1 MEQCQF
7 CGGTLGVNV
16 RFCSNCGKPVTAN
29 STTNLSTS
37 KLGSVIGDASK
48 IKATPSLSDRDN
60 RVRQPASKHK
70 QPNPLS
76 IEAIQHTLF
85 VVPENFSSSMR
96 EILQDFGVQA
106 AGIVHSPAPSSLLD
120 MSQQFIRNAP
130 QGAVQYVCIIGDWSE
145 VPPSNV
151 PNDFL
156 IFDGDEFCLTDAF
169 YGATEGFNT
178 DEPFTAIPE
187 ITVGRI
193 PVADRNIVQRVLSND
208 PDVPANRNSFQY
220 GVTAQCWEVA
230 SKEIISSF
238 PNLDRG
244 AHSGVFPEDIK
255 ALPKSAILSSPEW
268 TEEHLCQVARPG
280 PSEPFGL
287 IFFNVHGGADEP
299 QWVGESEDG
308 DYVEIFQPGT
318 VSDFNSALLLT
329 EACYGGAMFYDSPS
343 IVEHFFANGGN
354 SFVGSST
361 IAYGARATPIT
372 AADLIAKN
380 YIASLYA
387 GLSQGESLK
396 LAKLEAL
403 TEDPLSMEYGLK
415 TVLSFNLFGA
425 PWQTLTRSTTS
436 PASNSTVQSSTTRPA
451 GSVLNRI
458 RGNLEAPTP
467 TKSNTINKI
476 RDEYRARLPPR
487 NRQFMIER
495 DETLSKLREFNDYS
509 KIKKQVDQWRG
520 SLEDAHMDFV
530 SAGDAKGYRLVCQTS
545 RTSKSQRSLVMVID
559 GQGQLTKTIES
570 KGKL

>member
-7 CGGTLGVNV
+7 CGGTLGAKV

-29 STTNLSTS
+29 STINVSTP
-37 KLGSVIGDASK
+37 KLGSVIGGTSK
-48 IKATPSLSDRDN
+48 IKALPSLTDRDN
-60 RVRQPASKHK
+60 RASQPVSKFK
-70 QPNPLS
+70 KPNPLS
-76 IEAIQHTLF
+76 MDAIQHTVF
-85 VVPENFSSSMR
+85 VVPEHFLSLML
-96 EILQDFGVQA
+96 EILGDFGVQA
-106 AGIVHSPAPSSLLD
+106 AGIVHSPDPSLLLE

-130 QGAVQYVCIIGDWSE
+130 QSKVQYVCIIGDWGE

-156 IFDGDEFCLTDAF
+156 MSDGDKFCQTDAF
-169 YGATEGFNT
+169 YGATEVFKI
-178 DEPFTAIPE
+178 EQPLTAIPE

-193 PVADRNIVQRVLSND
+193 PVADRYIVQRVLSND
-208 PDVPANRNSFQY
+208 PDVIANRNSFQY

-230 SKEIISSF
+230 SKEIVSSF

-244 AHSGVFPEDIK
+244 AHSVVLPDDIN
-255 ALPKSAILSSPEW
+255 ALPKSAVLSSPEW
-268 TEEHLCQVARPG
+268 TEEQLRQVARSG
-280 PSEPFGL
+280 PSDPFGL
-287 IFFNVHGGADEP
+287 IFFNVHGSADEP
-299 QWVGESEDG
+299 KWVGESEDG
-308 DYVEIFQPGT
+308 NYVEIFQPGT
-318 VSDFNSALLLT
+318 VSDFNSALLLS

-372 AADLIAKN
+372 SADLIAKH

-436 PASNSTVQSSTTRPA
+436 PASNSSVQSSPARSA
-451 GSVLNRI
+451 GSVLERI
-458 RGNLEAPTP
+458 RGNLQAPMP
-467 TKSNTINKI
+467 FKSNAINKI
-476 RDEYRARLPPR
+476 RDQYRARLPPR
-487 NRQFMIER
+487 NRQFMIET
-495 DETLSKLREFNDYS
+495 DELLSKLREFQDYS

-545 RTSKSQRSLVMVID
+545 RTNKSQRSLVMIIND
-559 GQGQLTKTIES
+559 QGQLTKTIES
-570 KGKL
+570 KGTL

>member
-7 CGGTLGVNV
+7 CGGTLGAKV

-37 KLGSVIGDASK
+37 KLVSLIGDASK
-48 IKATPSLSDRDN
+48 IKALPSLSDRDN
-60 RVRQPASKHK
+60 RARQPASKHK
-70 QPNPLS
+70 KPNPLS
-76 IEAIQHTLF
+76 MDAIQHTVF
-85 VVPENFSSSMR
+85 VVPENFLSLMR

-106 AGIVHSPAPSSLLD
+106 ASIVHSPDPSSLLE
-120 MSQQFIRNAP
+120 MSQKFIRNAP
-130 QGAVQYVCIIGDWSE
+130 QGAVQYVCIIGDWGE

-156 IFDGDEFCLTDAF
+156 MFDGDEFCLTDAF
-169 YGATEGFNT
+169 YGATEGFNK

-193 PVADRNIVQRVLSND
+193 PVADRSIVQRVLSND

-220 GVTAQCWEVA
+220 GVTAQRWEVA
-230 SKEIISSF
+230 SKEIVSSF

-244 AHSGVFPEDIK
+244 AHSVVFPEDIK

-268 TEEHLCQVARPG
+268 TEERLRQVARPG

-308 DYVEIFQPGT
+308 EYVEIFQPGT
-318 VSDFNSALLLT
+318 VSNFNSALLLS

-343 IVEHFFANGGN
+343 IVEHFFVNGGN

-372 AADLIAKN
+372 AADLIAKH

-425 PWQTLTRSTTS
+425 PWQTLTCSTTS
-436 PASNSTVQSSTTRPA
+436 PASNSTVQSSPARPA
-451 GSVLNRI
+451 GSVLDRI
-458 RGNLEAPTP
+458 RGNLQAPMQF
-467 TKSNTINKI
+467 KSNTINKI
-476 RDEYRARLPPR
+476 RDQYRARLPPR
-487 NRQFMIER
+487 NRQFMIET
-495 DETLSKLREFNDYS
+495 DEILSKLREFQDYS

-545 RTSKSQRSLVMVID
+545 RTSKSQRSLVMIID
-559 GQGQLTKTIES
+559 DQGQLTKTIES
-570 KGKL
+570 KGTL

>member
-7 CGGTLGVNV
+7 CGGTLGAKV

-29 STTNLSTS
+29 STTNLPTS

-48 IKATPSLSDRDN
+48 IKALPSLSDPDN
-60 RVRQPASKHK
+60 RARQPASKHK
-70 QPNPLS
+70 KPNSLS
-76 IEAIQHTLF
+76 MDAIQHTVF
-85 VVPENFSSSMR
+85 VVPESFLSLLR

-106 AGIVHSPAPSSLLD
+106 AGIVHSPYPSSLLD

-130 QGAVQYVCIIGDWSE
+130 QGAVQYVCIIGDWGE
-145 VPPSNV
+145 VPPLNV

-156 IFDGDEFCLTDAF
+156 MFDGDKFCQTDAF

-193 PVADRNIVQRVLSND
+193 PISDRDIVQRILSND
-208 PDVPANRNSFQY
+208 PDVPASRNSFQY

-230 SKEIISSF
+230 SKEIVSSF

-244 AHSGVFPEDIK
+244 ALSGALPENIK
-255 ALPKSAILSSPEW
+255 ALSKSAILSSPEW
-268 TEEHLCQVARPG
+268 TEERLRQVASPG

-287 IFFNVHGGADEP
+287 IFFNVHGGSDEP

-308 DYVEIFQPGT
+308 DFVEIFQPGT
-318 VSDFNSALLLT
+318 VSDFNSALLLS

-372 AADLIAKN
+372 AADLIAKH

-403 TEDPLSMEYGLK
+403 SEDPLSMEYGLK

-425 PWQTLTRSTTS
+425 PWQTLTRFNPS
-436 PASNSTVQSSTTRPA
+436 PILNTTVQSIPTRPA

-467 TKSNTINKI
+467 TKSKTINKI

-495 DETLSKLREFNDYS
+495 DEILSKLREFKDYS
-509 KIKKQVDQWRG
+509 KIKKQVDQWRV

-545 RTSKSQRSLVMVID
+545 HSSKSQRSLVMIMD

-570 KGKL
+570 KGEP

>member
-1 MEQCQF
+1 
-7 CGGTLGVNV
+7 
-16 RFCSNCGKPVTAN
+16 
-29 STTNLSTS
+29 
-37 KLGSVIGDASK
+37 
-48 IKATPSLSDRDN
+48 
-60 RVRQPASKHK
+60 
-70 QPNPLS
+70 
-76 IEAIQHTLF
+76 
-85 VVPENFSSSMR
+85 MR
-96 EILQDFGVQA
+96 EILGEFGVQA
-106 AGIVHSPAPSSLLD
+106 AGIVHSPDPSLLLD
-120 MSQQFIRNAP
+120 LSQKFIRNAA
-130 QGAVQYVCIIGDWSE
+130 QGVVQYFCIIGNWTE

-156 IFDGDEFCLTDAF
+156 MYDGDEFCQTDAL
-169 YGATEGFNT
+169 YGATEGFNS
-178 DEPFTAIPE
+178 ENPFTAIPE

-193 PVADRNIVQRVLSND
+193 PLADRNIVQRVLSND
-208 PDVPANRNSFQY
+208 PVVPVTRNSFQY

-238 PNLDRG
+238 PNLDGG
-244 AHSGVFPEDIK
+244 AHSGILPEKIET
-255 ALPKSAILSSPEW
+255 LPKSAILSSPEW
-268 TEEHLCQVARPG
+268 TEEHLRQVASPG
-280 PSEPFGL
+280 PSEPYGL

-318 VSDFNSALLLT
+318 VTDFNTALILT
-329 EACYGGAMFYDSPS
+329 EACYGGAMFYDRPS

-372 AADLIAKN
+372 AADLIAKH

-425 PWQTLTRSTTS
+425 PWQTLTRFTTS
-436 PASNSTVQSSTTRPA
+436 PILNTTVQSTTTRPA

-458 RGNLEAPTP
+458 RGNLQAPTP
-467 TKSNTINKI
+467 SKSNTINKI
-476 RDEYRARLPPR
+476 RDEYRTRLPPR

-495 DETLSKLREFNDYS
+495 DEILSKLREFKDYS
-509 KIKKQVDQWRG
+509 KINKLVDQWRG